1 MTTMEKSIE
10 ERIDRLH
17 ADGVIDLHF
26 DMPMDLYEKRDRT
39 NVLATDYLP
48 ELEAGNIDVLGAAVY
63 IEDRYM
69 PEMGLRVGLDQI
81 SRIYAEAEE
90 SRGFAVCKSYQQIC
104 DARKARKI
112 ALFITMEGVEP
123 LSTDIELLRVFYELG
138 VRAIG

>member
-10 ERIDRLH
+10 ERIDQLH

-48 ELEAGNIDVLGAAVY
+48 EVEAGNIGVLGAAIY

-81 SRIYAEAEE
+81 ARVYAEAEE
-90 SRGFAVCKSYQQIC
+90 CSRFAICKRYQEILH
-104 DARKARKI
+104 ARKDRTI
-112 ALFITMEGVEP
+112 GLVITMEG
-123 LSTDIELLRVFYELG
+123 
-138 VRAIG
+138 